1 MANSGKRVGCGAVL
15 FGGASSDRLQHTG
28 IIIIYAVFPL
38 AFLLLQLALQR
49 RSLLLAAGFAIIAA
63 DVGLGRNQV
72 ALLVCALLLAAA
84 VAEILVPAIVLFTG
98 AIWRFGDELTSCRQ
112 G

>member
-1 MANSGKRVGCGAVL
+1 M
-15 FGGASSDRLQHTG
+15 FGGASSGRLQHTG

-38 AFLLLQLALQR
+38 ALLLLQLALQR

>member
-1 MANSGKRVGCGAVL
+1 MLAAAL
-15 FGGASSDRLQHTG
+15 FIFGGASSGRLQHTG

-63 DVGLGRNQV
+63 AQPGGLAGLCVTAGGRGSRDIS
-72 ALLVCALLLAAA
+72 LG
-84 VAEILVPAIVLFTG
+84 PAIVLFTG
-98 AIWRFGDELTSCRQ
+98 AIWRVGDELTSCRQ